1 MGINIAAESSKK
13 VVFKREEWALCNFKS
28 SKKSRKHVII
38 HEIALADVF
47 LENCKHEI
55 AIITSITS
63 KVLIICFIRN
73 LTTQS
78 IRNKRTEDSEY
89 PCSYNA

>member
-47 LENCKHEI
+47 LENCK
-55 AIITSITS
+55 
-63 KVLIICFIRN
+63 
-73 LTTQS
+73 Q
-78 IRNKRTEDSEY
+78 
-89 PCSYNA
+89 